1 MCITDYSTDGK
12 QHSQHMEESKDFPTS
27 CKHRFPQL
35 HKTASY
41 THSHN
46 ACCCEIH
53 PILSYLHKE
62 TKENKRKKKR
72 EYSHRKKKRSLY
84 SIFVFQKVSK
94 INTFLCFFQAW
105 GGIGQILLPMSFQL
119 CRAEKIHCFQP
130 FSTPFLLLFVR

>member
-12 QHSQHMEESKDFPTS
+12 QHSQHMEKFKDFPTS

-53 PILSYLHKE
+53 PILSYPHKR
-62 TKENKRKKKR
+62 TKENARIKK
-72 EYSHRKKKRSLY
+72 EGVQPPNEKRSLY

-94 INTFLCFFQAW
+94 INTFLCFFKAW
-105 GGIGQILLPMSFQL
+105 GGIG
-119 CRAEKIHCFQP
+119 
-130 FSTPFLLLFVR
+130 